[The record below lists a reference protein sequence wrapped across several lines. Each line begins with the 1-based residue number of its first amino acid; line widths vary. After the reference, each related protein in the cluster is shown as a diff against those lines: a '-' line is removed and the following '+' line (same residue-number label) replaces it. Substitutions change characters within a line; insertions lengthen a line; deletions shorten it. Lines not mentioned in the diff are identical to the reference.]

1 MYGKLYRG
9 FESHPLRHKIFDFR
23 LPIAKLLREN
33 RFLIGSRKSAIGNL
47 IRLRTPCNREAAN
60 PARPGTEQR

>member
-1 MYGKLYRG
+1 
-9 FESHPLRHKIFDFR
+9 
-23 LPIAKLLREN
+23 LPIAKLLHEN
-33 RFLIGSRKSAIGNL
+33 RFFVGNCKSAIGNL